1 MRLLLAALPLL
12 IATPA
17 LAQEVSTGKAP
28 PTWQNA
34 QTKADALQRAA
45 LIFGQLD
52 RNQDGFI
59 TQDEITT
66 FTQAMG
72 DNPRMV
78 ARVTRMFTTA
88 DANHD
93 GKVSAAE
100 AQAQAAA
107 AFDAVDANHDGIL
120 TPEERQAARAAA
132 GAAPRPPAQ

>member
-1 MRLLLAALPLL
+1 MRLLLAALL

-17 LAQEVSTGKAP
+17 LAQEVSTGQAA

-34 QTKADALQRAA
+34 QTKADALQRAT

-59 TQDEITT
+59 TQDEITA
-66 FTQAMG
+66 FTQTMG

-78 ARVTRMFTTA
+78 GRVTRMFASA

-107 AFDAVDANHDGIL
+107 AFDAVDTNHDGIV

-132 GAAPRPPAQ
+132 GGTRPPAQ